1 VQTRQRQERLA
12 DALGLLGG
20 SRLPGTGLGLP
31 AGLDFTAG
39 RGFTVVLGLRLRGRG
54 GADDTEVA
62 SAADLD
68 ALADRLSAR

>member
-1 VQTRQRQERLA
+1 MQTRQRQERLA

-31 AGLDFTAG
+31 AGLGFTA
-39 RGFTVVLGLRLRGRG
+39 VLGLRLRGRG
-54 GADDTEVA
+54 GTDDTEVA